1 MGPTFLNLLLWAV
14 CVRKK
19 QTCKVAWTDA
29 GFTRHGA
36 TLSWAV
42 AWLIKTGSH
51 RSTTDVPILLEDMFP
66 SGIEKVTRDEIKQ
79 LHALI
84 GTWLSFWSA
93 RRPATT
99 LEDAMLALTV
109 RLISAKRGW
118 IAERTSPFPFTECLA
133 GIANEDFEKTFRNE
147 HVDSGVS
154 LSEYGSL
161 F

>member
-1 MGPTFLNLLLWAV
+1 MKTAAIYARV
-14 CVRKK
+14 SSAK
-19 QTCKVAWTDA
+19 QKEENTIASQTA
-29 GFTRHGA
+29 A
-36 TLSWAV
+36 
-42 AWLIKTGSH
+42 LIA
-51 RSTTDVPILLEDMFP
+51 L
-66 SGIEKVTRDEIKQ
+66 IKQ

-109 RLISAKRGW
+109 RLISVKRGW

-133 GIANEDFEKTFRNE
+133 GIANEDFENTFRNE